1 MAANDRVSRS
11 FALEQTYVHEV
22 YEQYYDNPHSKPWPK
37 VQEFLDNL
45 EPGAFV
51 CDVGKLTF
59 KLLYKLLLIY
69 FDISRL
75 W

>member
-51 CDVGKLTF
+51 CDVGKLIF
-59 KLLYKLLLIY
+59 KLLYKL
-69 FDISRL
+69 FC
-75 W
+75 